1 MNKLSVV
8 LAFSLNSNCSGLRM
22 LWIWI
27 YLFNLDCKVD
37 MNNILFAQTTCQSD
51 SSVICW
57 GPSITFLLVI
67 GFITPIFQ
75 SVGNLRLKIFSY
87 EGSKKYYCPCL
98 IISFRNYYRI
108 QVAFFLS

>member
-37 MNNILFAQTTCQSD
+37 VNNILFAQTSCQSD

-57 GPSITFLLVI
+57 GPSITFL
-67 GFITPIFQ
+67 
-75 SVGNLRLKIFSY
+75 FSNRFY
-87 EGSKKYYCPCL
+87 HANIPVSRKFTVKD
-98 IISFRNYYRI
+98 
-108 QVAFFLS
+108 FFL

>member
-37 MNNILFAQTTCQSD
+37 VNNIII
-51 SSVICW
+51 IC
-57 GPSITFLLVI
+57 PD
-67 GFITPIFQ
+67 
-75 SVGNLRLKIFSY
+75 NL
-87 EGSKKYYCPCL
+87 SK
-98 IISFRNYYRI
+98 
-108 QVAFFLS
+108 

>member
-37 MNNILFAQTTCQSD
+37 VNNI
-51 SSVICW
+51 
-57 GPSITFLLVI
+57 
-67 GFITPIFQ
+67 
-75 SVGNLRLKIFSY
+75 
-87 EGSKKYYCPCL
+87 
-98 IISFRNYYRI
+98 NYYLPRQLVKVI
-108 QVAFFLS
+108 PL

>member
-37 MNNILFAQTTCQSD
+37 VNNILFAQTTCQSD

-57 GPSITFLLVI
+57 GPSITSNRFYHANIPVSRK
-67 GFITPIFQ
+67 FA
-75 SVGNLRLKIFSY
+75 V
-87 EGSKKYYCPCL
+87 ED
-98 IISFRNYYRI
+98 
-108 QVAFFLS
+108 FFL